1 MLILTSNGLS
11 SDALLTETRKFI
23 AGKEKAVIITTAS
36 VGYKEKDWHMPRLTA
51 ELMSLGLS
59 VDTFD
64 FDRQVAPDL
73 LDYDV
78 VEILGGN
85 PFYLLSHLQI
95 EENKAILQQI
105 AETKVLIGI
114 SAGTLVLQQNIQLVA
129 QFSPKMNED
138 VGLTDLTG
146 LALTDLEILP
156 HYHRYMDR
164 FEGLEERAKAYE
176 RANNC
181 AVTRLD
187 DGEAVFM
194 VDEQIYRI

>member
-1 MLILTSNGLS
+1 MIILTSNGLS
-11 SDALLTETRKFI
+11 SDTLLAEVRNFTAKL
-23 AGKEKAVIITTAS
+23 KKAVIITTAS
-36 VGYKEKDWHMPRLTA
+36 VGYKEKDWHMPRLTV
-51 ELMSLGLS
+51 ELESLGLS
-59 VDTFD
+59 VDTFN
-64 FDRQVAPDL
+64 FDHQDAPDL
-73 LDYDV
+73 LDFDV
-78 VEILGGN
+78 IEILGGN

-129 QFSPKMNED
+129 QFSPEMNED

-164 FEGLEERAKAYE
+164 FENLEEQARAYE

-181 AVTRLD
+181 TVTRLD
-187 DGEAVFM
+187 DGEAIFI
-194 VDEQIYRI
+194 VDDQIYRI

>member
-36 VGYKEKDWHMPRLTA
+36 VGYKENDWHIPRLTA

-64 FDRQVAPDL
+64 FDRQDAPDL

-78 VEILGGN
+78 VEILDGN

-95 EENKAILQQI
+95 EENNAILQLI
-105 AETKVLIGI
+105 AAEKVLIGI

-129 QFSPKMNED
+129 QFSPEMNED

-181 AVTRLD
+181 TVTLLD